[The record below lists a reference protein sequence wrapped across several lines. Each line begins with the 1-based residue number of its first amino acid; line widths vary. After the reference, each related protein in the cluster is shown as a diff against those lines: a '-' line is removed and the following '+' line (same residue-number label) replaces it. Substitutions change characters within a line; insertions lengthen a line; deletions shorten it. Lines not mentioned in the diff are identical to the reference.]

1 MRCIDSNR
9 DTTRHRKKKLIDW
22 SVKRSSRC
30 CYFLVY
36 SRQRERETPFR
47 LHTLNDRSRSRSRS
61 IDDWSLARFSFF
73 FLILFSWRFLNE
85 YYRLYRCRGQDGVIY
100 TCTYIFSNKNL
111 ASSAVCMASKSTGF
125 FCRWQFPCII
135 HRGCLRKRMFE
146 MRFKKRKTYDIEER
160 GNEKVDVK
168 VDRGW
173 VEAERK

>member
-47 LHTLNDRSRSRSRS
+47 LHIVERSFQIEIEIDRWLVARS
-61 IDDWSLARFSFF
+61 LLVF

-111 ASSAVCMASKSTGF
+111 ASSAVCVASKSLGF
-125 FCRWQFPCII
+125 FCRWQFPCVI

-146 MRFKKRKTYDIEER
+146 MRFKKRRTYDIEER